1 MSQPITI
8 MEELSGDLAEML
20 ATRTGMDEERVIK
33 MHAAFLGVWTNI
45 YIVSVSDKEVLSTV
59 YFYKFLDQYPSGEM
73 TRDEFTAFVL
83 EKDENETV
91 ENAEALFEIFD
102 KDSNGTMDFQ
112 EFLMARQA
120 NKVNRKCV
128 FLLWN
133 SFHIKSWKVW
143 RQS

>member
-1 MSQPITI
+1 
-8 MEELSGDLAEML
+8 
-20 ATRTGMDEERVIK
+20 
-33 MHAAFLGVWTNI
+33 
-45 YIVSVSDKEVLSTV
+45 
-59 YFYKFLDQYPSGEM
+59 M

-120 NKVNRKCV
+120 NKVSK
-128 FLLWN
+128 
-133 SFHIKSWKVW
+133 
-143 RQS
+143 

>member
-1 MSQPITI
+1 
-8 MEELSGDLAEML
+8 
-20 ATRTGMDEERVIK
+20 MDK
-33 MHAAFLGVWTNI
+33 YLVWKRSFI
-45 YIVSVSDKEVLSTV
+45 
-59 YFYKFLDQYPSGEM
+59 YFYIILDKFPSGEM

-83 EKDENETV
+83 EKDENETS

-112 EFLMARQA
+112 EFLMASQA

-128 FLLWN
+128 FLLWTI
-133 SFHIKSWKVW
+133 FYIKRWRVW

>member
-1 MSQPITI
+1 
-8 MEELSGDLAEML
+8 
-20 ATRTGMDEERVIK
+20 MDK
-33 MHAAFLGVWTNI
+33 YLVWKRSFI
-45 YIVSVSDKEVLSTV
+45 
-59 YFYKFLDQYPSGEM
+59 YFYIILDKFPSGEM

-83 EKDENETV
+83 EKDENETG

-112 EFLMARQA
+112 EFLMASQA

-133 SFHIKSWKVW
+133 IFYIKSWRVW

>member
-1 MSQPITI
+1 
-8 MEELSGDLAEML
+8 
-20 ATRTGMDEERVIK
+20 
-33 MHAAFLGVWTNI
+33 
-45 YIVSVSDKEVLSTV
+45 
-59 YFYKFLDQYPSGEM
+59 M

-83 EKDENETV
+83 EKDENETG

-112 EFLMARQA
+112 EFLMASQA

-128 FLLWN
+128 FLLLN
-133 SFHIKSWKVW
+133 IFYIKSWRVW

>member
-1 MSQPITI
+1 
-8 MEELSGDLAEML
+8 
-20 ATRTGMDEERVIK
+20 MDK
-33 MHAAFLGVWTNI
+33 
-45 YIVSVSDKEVLSTV
+45 YILWKRSFI
-59 YFYKFLDQYPSGEM
+59 YFYIILDKFPSGEM

-83 EKDENETV
+83 EKDENETS

-112 EFLMARQA
+112 EFLMASQA

-133 SFHIKSWKVW
+133 IFYIKSWRVW